1 MQKNSS
7 DFSMQEALRLAKC
20 PTGQRLLAMLQQY
33 DPGTLEKA
41 AAQASQGNSGAA
53 KETLQ
58 SLLASPQ
65 VQAMLQQLRRE
76 QNG

>member
-7 DFSMQEALRLAKC
+7 DFSMQEALRLAHS
-20 PTGQRLLAMLQQY
+20 PAGQRLLAMLQQY
-33 DPGTLEKA
+33 DPGTLQKA
-41 AAQASQGNSGAA
+41 AAQASEGNSGAA

-58 SLLASPQ
+58 TLLASPQ
-65 VQAMLQQLRRE
+65 VRNLLQQLRSE

>member
-7 DFSMQEALRLAKC
+7 DFSMQEALRLANS
-20 PTGQRLLAMLQQY
+20 PAGQRLLAMLRQY

-41 AAQASQGNSGAA
+41 AAQASQGNTDDA

-58 SLLASPQ
+58 KLMSSPQ
-65 VQAMLQQLRRE
+65 VQTLLQQLRRE
-76 QNG
+76 QHG

>member
-7 DFSMQEALRLAKC
+7 DFSMQEALRLAKS

-33 DPGTLEKA
+33 DAGTLEKA
-41 AAQASQGNSGAA
+41 AAQASQGNSAAA

-58 SLLASPQ
+58 SVLASPQ
-65 VQAMLQQLRRE
+65 VQPMLQQLRRG